1 MIFSMPFHHE
11 TFFPT
16 AINLG
21 HPNRGPQGVAQFSKA
36 CDLSSFYRAIKKQRG
51 YQALSWFIMV

>member
-1 MIFSMPFHHE
+1 MKHA
-11 TFFPT
+11 PT

-21 HPNRGPQGVAQFSKA
+21 HPNRGPQSVAQFSKA

-51 YQALSWFIMV
+51 YQALLWFII